1 MYRDFRAAFTSLRAL
16 ACAGALCWLAGPA
29 WSQTGETS
37 GLTAE
42 LFYQTLLGELQ
53 EQAGE
58 PGAAYSLLLDAARKT
73 QDNELFKR
81 ATDIALRARSGESA
95 LMAAQAWA
103 QAQPQTTEAH
113 RYVLQIL
120 LALNRV
126 QDAGKT
132 LEQLVRTTPLDQRSQ
147 LIDALPALL
156 ARSGDKAA
164 ALGAAEPSLRHA
176 ATDPALA
183 AFAWTSLGRLQW
195 ANQQGPAALMS
206 CQKAFAHNPT
216 HAPAALLALELMERA
231 VPGAADE
238 VDRYLKVAADQTSV
252 TFKLAHIRVLL
263 DHQRLLTAQHYL
275 NALLEQPNS
284 PPEAWFLQGQLLQ
297 AQRQWPAA
305 EVAYQKYLADPQT
318 RDRETP
324 LASPAQAHLH
334 LALLAEKQG
343 QYDKALAWLDKV
355 EGDETL
361 AATLMRRATL
371 LAHQGRLEEGLTLLR
386 QQPERNPSELR
397 RKLRSEAQLLRDMG
411 LHERALQA
419 YARATERFPD
429 DPDLPY
435 EQAVVAEK
443 AGQFSEM
450 ERLLR
455 GVMAQHPDLPH
466 AYNALGYALADR
478 NERLPEAKTLIQQ
491 ALERAPN
498 DAFIQD
504 SLGWV
509 EFRLG
514 NTRTALTVLE
524 QAYRQQ
530 PDTEIAAHLGEVH
543 WTLGQREAALK
554 VWREG
559 LLLNPENDTLRNTL
573 KRLDVQP

>member
-1 MYRDFRAAFTSLRAL
+1 MYWDFRAATLPLRAL
-16 ACAGALCWLAGPA
+16 ACAGALCWLTSPA
-29 WSQTGETS
+29 LGQTGGTS
-37 GLTAE
+37 ALTAE

-53 EQAGE
+53 AQAGE

-73 QDNELFKR
+73 QDNDLFKR
-81 ATDIALRARSGESA
+81 ATDIALHARSGESA
-95 LMAAQAWA
+95 LAAAQAWA
-103 QAQPQTTEAH
+103 QAQPQTAEAH

-126 QDAGKT
+126 QEAGKT
-132 LEQLVRTTPLDQRSQ
+132 LGQLLHATPFDQRAP
-147 LIDALPALL
+147 LLDALPTLL
-156 ARSGDKAA
+156 TRGGDKAA
-164 ALGAAEPSLRHA
+164 ALAAAEPTLRQA
-176 ATDPALA
+176 ADDIALA
-183 AFAWTSLGRLQW
+183 AVAWTSLGRLQW
-195 ANQQGPAALMS
+195 ANQQGLAALTS
-206 CQKAFAHNPT
+206 CQQALARNPT

-238 VDRYLKVAADQTSV
+238 VERYLKAAPDQASLPY
-252 TFKLAHIRVLL
+252 KLTHIRVLL
-263 DHQRLLTAQHYL
+263 DQQRLQTAQERL
-275 NALLEQPNS
+275 TTLLSEAAV

-297 AQRQWPAA
+297 TQRHWSAA
-305 EVAYQKYLADPQT
+305 EAAYQKYLTERPTQ
-318 RDRETP
+318 DRESP
-324 LASPAQAHLH
+324 LASPAQAYLH

-343 QYDKALAWLDKV
+343 QFDKALTWLDKI
-355 EGDETL
+355 EGDEAL
-361 AATLMRRATL
+361 AAALTRRATL
-371 LAHQGRLEEGLTLLR
+371 LAHQGRLEEGVALLR
-386 QQPERNPSELR
+386 QQPERTPLELR

-419 YARATERFPD
+419 YARATMQFPE

-443 AGQFSEM
+443 AGQLAEM

-455 GVMAQHPDLPH
+455 SIMAQHPELPH

-478 NERLPEAKTLIQQ
+478 NERLTEAKTLIQM

-514 NTRTALTVLE
+514 NTHTALSVLE
-524 QAYRQQ
+524 RAYRQQ

-543 WTLGQREAALK
+543 WALGQRDAALK

-559 LLLNPENDTLRNTL
+559 LLLNPENDTLRSTL